1 MGDVIQFP
9 GGEEPDNS
17 DILHTLIYKLWMSEF
32 HDMFVEGNKR
42 DRELL
47 IYGHFAHTLFELEAE
62 EAVEIIEE
70 NDHYGLAIDDVIRQ
84 LVWETV
90 IAAFNNC
97 KEDYTEPSEE
107 IH

>member
-32 HDMFVEGNKR
+32 HPMFVEGNKR
-42 DRELL
+42 ERELL
-47 IYGHFAHTLFELEAE
+47 IYGHFCHTLFELEAE

-70 NDHYGLAIDDVIRQ
+70 DEHYGLAIDDVIRKM
-84 LVWETV
+84 VWETV
-90 IAAFNNC
+90 IAAYNNC
-97 KEDYTEPSEE
+97 REDPQSTEELL
-107 IH
+107 H